1 MGRVKVDPQ
10 RYRPVANNGHPDLN
24 PDSVEY
30 QEYWDQ
36 EMDRCINGYKPKGMK
51 KISGK
56 YYFYLNYYKILG
68 NDGEKNSRKTLIS
81 PWYREMDHEYFDL
94 FETCKE
100 EGKGMIVIKAR
111 DKGFSYMNSGLIAH
125 EYTFFPYNDVGIAA
139 GLQATAD
146 AFFDKT
152 KKGLNA
158 IHGNFKHSVLKDT
171 DGILRSGYKQKNK
184 DGKWEVG
191 GFQST
196 VICRTMD
203 NPEVFKGERVSLMVF
218 EEAGEFKHLKN
229 AYMSSK
235 ACFMDGNVQFGVP
248 VVGGTG
254 GDISRA
260 SKDFMDMYYEH
271 EAYNLVP
278 MFIPASRAYY
288 GYFNIKSGK
297 EDEVG
302 ARKVLLEERE
312 NIAKSGDREAFNLHI
327 QNYPLEVQEAF
338 LNTKTARFDNS
349 RLNAQ
354 RSRILSSK
362 DYRSQIQSG
371 YLDWDYDDKDEFV
384 VKWRPHPDGPYKVLH
399 HPNPDFKDLDIGG
412 IDSYD
417 QDKAGSTTSLGS
429 AIIYRRF
436 LDTDTP
442 CDMVVAD
449 YTERPD
455 KKEDFWDGCLK
466 LAVYYN
472 AKMLV
477 EYTKI
482 GILDYFKRMNALKYL
497 KEKPQSAHS
506 PNTKTRNRYGVHMN
520 KQVKSLMEDLIDDY
534 IRESVD
540 DIWFL
545 DLIEELTSYGT
556 KNTDRAMAFGICL
569 IHNIDNYKRQAK
581 AKEEIIEDIGFS
593 KYIRGANGMP
603 IKVDINKGTQETYKF

>member
-1 MGRVKVDPQ
+1 MPKAKQDPQ
-10 RYRPVANNGHPDLN
+10 RYRPVVNNGHPDLN
-24 PDSVEY
+24 PESVSY
-30 QEYWDQ
+30 QEYWEQ
-36 EMDRCINGYKPKGMK
+36 ELDRCINGFKPKGMK

-68 NDGEKNSRKTLIS
+68 NDGTKGSRKTLIS
-81 PWYREMDHEYFDL
+81 PWYRQMDHEYFDL
-94 FETCKE
+94 FQTCKD

-111 DKGFSYMNSGLIAH
+111 DKGFSYMNSGMIAH
-125 EYTFFPYNDVGIAA
+125 EYTFFPFNDVGIAA

-152 KKGLNA
+152 KKGLNGL
-158 IHGNFKHSVLKDT
+158 HPNFKHSILKDT

-191 GFQST
+191 GYQST

-235 ACFMDGNVQFGVP
+235 ACFMDGNLQFGVP

-254 GDISRA
+254 GDISKA
-260 SKDFMDMYYEH
+260 SKDFMDMYYES
-271 EAYNLVP
+271 EAYNLIP

-288 GYFNIKSGK
+288 GYFDIDTGEEKVK
-297 EDEVG
+297 EAES
-302 ARKVLLEERE
+302 VLLEERE
-312 NIAKSGDREAFNLHI
+312 TITNSGDRDAYNLHI
-327 QNYPLEVQEAF
+327 QNYPLTIQEAF
-338 LNTKTARFDNS
+338 LNTKTARFNNS
-349 RLNAQ
+349 LLNAQ
-354 RSRILSSK
+354 RSRILASK
-362 DYRSQIQSG
+362 DYRSQVQSG
-371 YLDWDYDDKDEFV
+371 YLDWDFDNEENFIV
-384 VKWRPHPDGPYKVLH
+384 RWRPHPDGPYKILE
-399 HPNPDFKDLDIGG
+399 HPAPQYKDLDIGG

-417 QDKAGSTTSLGS
+417 QDKAGASDSLGS

-436 LDTDTP
+436 VNTEYASDYVIAEYTD
-442 CDMVVAD
+442 
-449 YTERPD
+449 RPE

-466 LAVYYN
+466 LAMYYN

-497 KEKPQSAHS
+497 KEKPESAHN
-506 PNTKTRNRYGVHMN
+506 PGTKTRNRYGVHMN
-520 KQVKSLMEDLIDDY
+520 KQVKSLMEDLMDDY
-534 IRESVD
+534 IRENAE

-545 DLIEELTSYGT
+545 DLIDELANYGT
-556 KNTDRAMAFGICL
+556 RNTDRAIAFGLCL
-569 IHNIDNYKRQAK
+569 IHNVDNYRIQAK
-581 AKEEIIEDIGFS
+581 EVQAEEADIGF
-593 KYIRGANGMP
+593 KYYKLDRNGVPKLIR
-603 IKVDINKGTQETYKF
+603 